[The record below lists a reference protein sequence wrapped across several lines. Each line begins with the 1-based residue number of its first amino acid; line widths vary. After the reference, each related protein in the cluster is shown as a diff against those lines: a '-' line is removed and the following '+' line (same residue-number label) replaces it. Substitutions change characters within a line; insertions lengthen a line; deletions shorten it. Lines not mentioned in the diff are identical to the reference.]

1 LLLLEG
7 EEMSKQSKAL
17 RWADLLEYEATA
29 HGPTDY
35 KHNAAAELRRLHE
48 ANQAMLEALS
58 SIDVYLSDT
67 LSGRVKPEPETHK
80 EWLVE
85 GIIEARNR
93 ARAAIAKGE
102 QQ

>member
-1 LLLLEG
+1 
-7 EEMSKQSKAL
+7 MKQPEAL
-17 RWADLLEYEATA
+17 RLVNNR
-29 HGPTDY
+29 
-35 KHNAAAELRRLHE
+35 HNAHLLTWQANACAELRRLHE
-48 ANQAMLEALS
+48 ANQALLEALS